1 MMMNCDIHLY
11 TISTVSAQ
19 QFKLRMTSKKM
30 YILFRNPLQW
40 YCHSQCI
47 AEVFASVEQKSTL
60 WHWQHAALP
69 STNASLW
76 PLDQFSRVN
85 PFEVIT
91 LSATSWC
98 QRRSFITQLFYN
110 FCTYNFCTY
119 TCVHGIM
126 NRCILLFSVKLF
138 LIRRKYNCTHCIPRN
153 DISVVKKCDYNW
165 LRVSRSGFS
174 LKYNTSSLDEGT
186 RALPLQL

>member
-1 MMMNCDIHLY
+1 LPLLCFAKLFKLPINFRYVWYYTFNYKGCVCTLYMMMNCDIHLY

-110 FCTYNFCTY
+110 FCTYTY
-119 TCVHGIM
+119 YVYMASWIGT
-126 NRCILLFSVKLF
+126 FF
-138 LIRRKYNCTHCIPRN
+138 FFP
-153 DISVVKKCDYNW
+153 W
-165 LRVSRSGFS
+165 GFS
-174 LKYNTSSLDEGT
+174 W
-186 RALPLQL
+186 